1 MTAARG
7 RGQDGM
13 GESGE
18 PEAAQSVTATGH
30 KMAEERPVKKRGNA
44 RQGSRGNHRRR
55 GLRGEGEEGKFQC
68 C

>member
-7 RGQDGM
+7 QDGT

-18 PEAAQSVTATGH
+18 PEAARSVTATGH
-30 KMAEERPVKKRGNA
+30 KMAEERPAKKRGNA
-44 RQGSRGNHRRR
+44 RQGSRGNQGRR
-55 GLRGEGEEGKFQC
+55 GLRGEGEQRRFQC

>member
-1 MTAARG
+1 MTAA

-18 PEAAQSVTATGH
+18 PEAARSVTVTGH
-30 KMAEERPVKKRGNA
+30 KMAEERPAKEKRGNA
-44 RQGSRGNHRRR
+44 RQGSRGNHGRR
-55 GLRGEGEEGKFQC
+55 GLRGEGEQRRFQC